1 MLSYESGKQL
11 ILENVQPL
19 EIENRP
25 LSQSRGFALAGDI
38 IASHPMPLF
47 NNSAVDGYAVR
58 SEDLE
63 QSSGSARTRMKNLGY
78 LYAGVPELI
87 ELGQGCC
94 VQIATGA
101 PVPDSADAVVMK
113 EDVELD
119 GDEVIF
125 KQPIAPQENV
135 RFQGEDIAEGKMM
148 LPSGIEIGSAQLA

>member
-25 LSQSRGFALAGDI
+25 LSQSMGFALAGDI
-38 IASHPMPLF
+38 TASHPMPLF

-58 SEDLE
+58 SKDLE
-63 QSSGSARTRMKNLGY
+63 QSSGSVRTRLKNLGY

-87 ELGQGCC
+87 ELDQGCC

-101 PVPDSADAVVMK
+101 PVPDSADAIVMK

-135 RFQGEDIAEGKMM
+135 RF
-148 LPSGIEIGSAQLA
+148 

>member
-63 QSSGSARTRMKNLGY
+63 QSSGSARTRLNNLGY
-78 LYAGVPELI
+78 
-87 ELGQGCC
+87 
-94 VQIATGA
+94 
-101 PVPDSADAVVMK
+101 PVSYTH
-113 EDVELD
+113 LT
-119 GDEVIF
+119 
-125 KQPIAPQENV
+125 
-135 RFQGEDIAEGKMM
+135 
-148 LPSGIEIGSAQLA
+148 LPTTMWV

>member
-58 SEDLE
+58 SKDL
-63 QSSGSARTRMKNLGY
+63 
-78 LYAGVPELI
+78 
-87 ELGQGCC
+87 
-94 VQIATGA
+94 
-101 PVPDSADAVVMK
+101 
-113 EDVELD
+113 
-119 GDEVIF
+119 
-125 KQPIAPQENV
+125 
-135 RFQGEDIAEGKMM
+135 
-148 LPSGIEIGSAQLA
+148 